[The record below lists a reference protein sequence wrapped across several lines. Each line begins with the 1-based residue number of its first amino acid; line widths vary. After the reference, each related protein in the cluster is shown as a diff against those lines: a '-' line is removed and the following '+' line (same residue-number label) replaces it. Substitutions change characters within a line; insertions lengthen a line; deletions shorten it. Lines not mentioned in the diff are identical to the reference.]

1 MSNEL
6 KKYPSLAEIEIYKD
20 EINIKVSINIKK
32 KIFILLGSLVKLS
45 NIFVSIKIF
54 SVLCSF
60 F

>member
-32 KIFILLGSLVKLS
+32 KIFILFGSFVKLS
-45 NIFVSIKIF
+45 KIFVSIKIF
-54 SVLCSF
+54 SVLCSYF
-60 F
+60 